1 MIRAVPAAVIPA
13 VLENRRITLR
23 SLSRL
28 LLSCLV
34 VSLTLNGAAYG
45 SGFLIVEQ
53 GAKASSMS
61 GAFVATADDPSA
73 IFFNPAGLAQQR
85 RLSGIGGATFITFKN
100 EFRGDRN
107 DEFTSGQT
115 GFYDR
120 HLFIPPNGYVTVPI
134 GENLTFGVGLF
145 SAFGLRTDWSD
156 PWVGRFVSRDTNLKT
171 ASLEPALAWQT
182 SDGRFAVG
190 AGVEYRRAR
199 VTLNRNNATFNPFT
213 GRLVDVAN
221 VYLSSDWE
229 ASTGWNV
236 GVLFKPSPMWRI
248 GISHRSDMDIDFTG
262 EATFTQIPTGNAQVD
277 AIVRSQL
284 PPNQGIATTL
294 PFPALTAAGIAISP
308 DATWDIEFDV
318 WRTTWSR
325 FETLLVEFEQTP
337 AVNLDRPQNW
347 KDTYSYRLGANK
359 RATDNW
365 DIRFG
370 AVHDKNPQ
378 PTDVVGPLLPDADR
392 TGVTFGVGYHRGI
405 WILDVGMMFLDFRER
420 STEGISSDNF
430 NGTYKTNAN
439 LYFTNVGMRF

>member
-1 MIRAVPAAVIPA
+1 M
-13 VLENRRITLR
+13 R

-34 VSLTLNGAAYG
+34 LSLTLSGAAYG
-45 SGFLIVEQ
+45 SGFLIPEQ

-100 EFRGDRN
+100 EFLGDPN
-107 DEFTSGQT
+107 DQFTSGQT
-115 GFYDR
+115 GVYDR

-190 AGVEYRRAR
+190 GGIEYRRAR
-199 VTLNRNNATFNPFT
+199 VTLNRNNGTLNPFT
-213 GRLVDVAN
+213 GRLADVAN

-236 GVLFKPSPMWRI
+236 GVLFKPSPMWRV

-262 EATFTQIPTGNAQVD
+262 DATFTQIPTGNAQVD

-284 PPNQGIATTL
+284 PPNQGIATTI
-294 PFPALTAAGIAISP
+294 PFPAITAAGIAISP
-308 DATWDIEFDV
+308 VATWDIEFDI

-337 AVNLDRPQNW
+337 AVNLNRSQNW
-347 KDTYSYRLGANK
+347 EDTYSYRLGTNK
-359 RATDNW
+359 RLTDNW
-365 DIRFG
+365 DVRLG
-370 AVHDKNPQ
+370 GVYDKNPQ
-378 PTDVVGPLLPDADR
+378 PTENVGPLLPDADR
-392 TGVTFGVGYHRGI
+392 TGFTFGVGYHRGM
-405 WILDVGMMFLDFRER
+405 WILDVGTMFLDFKDR
-420 STEGISSDNF
+420 STEGISEDNF
-430 NGTYKTNAN
+430 NGTYKTKAN